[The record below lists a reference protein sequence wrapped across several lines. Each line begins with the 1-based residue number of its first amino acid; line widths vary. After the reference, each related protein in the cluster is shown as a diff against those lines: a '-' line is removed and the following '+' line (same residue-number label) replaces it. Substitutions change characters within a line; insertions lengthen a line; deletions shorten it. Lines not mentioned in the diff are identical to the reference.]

1 MQMVKFRVGLRGKGG
16 NEFCKTIITTIL
28 KTIILYESFFGNTR
42 HIAEAI
48 GNSVAQNNEVRV
60 LNVSEV
66 SWKEISDAEILIVGS
81 ATRAFRPCEATK
93 AFLKNIPENG
103 LNCKKVAAF
112 DTRILLSEI
121 HSKVARYL
129 VDKGGYAAKHIAK
142 ALDKK
147 GGKLVLPPEG
157 FFVKDEKGPLA
168 EGELERAVKWAVQ
181 IVK

>member
-1 MQMVKFRVGLRGKGG
+1 M
-16 NEFCKTIITTIL
+16 KTVVL
-28 KTIILYESFFGNTR
+28 FESFFGNTR

-48 GNSVAQNNEVRV
+48 ENSLAQNNEVRI
-60 LNVSEV
+60 LNVSEI
-66 SWKEISDAEILIVGS
+66 SWSKISDAEILIVGS

-93 AFLKNIPENG
+93 QFLKNIPDNG
-103 LNCKKVAAF
+103 LKGIKVAAF

-121 HSKVARYL
+121 HSKLARYF

-142 ALDKK
+142 TLVTK

-157 FFVKDEKGPLA
+157 FFVMDEKGPLA
-168 EGELERAVKWAVQ
+168 EGELKRAVKWAEQ

>member
-1 MQMVKFRVGLRGKGG
+1 
-16 NEFCKTIITTIL
+16 L
-28 KTIILYESFFGNTR
+28 KTVVLYESYFGNTR
-42 HIAEAI
+42 QIAEAI
-48 GNSVAQNNEVRV
+48 GNSLTQNNEVRV

-66 SWKEISDAEILIVGS
+66 SWNEISDAKILVVGS

-93 AFLKNIPENG
+93 QFLKNIPDNG
-103 LNCKKVAAF
+103 LKGIKVAAF

-142 ALDKK
+142 KLEKK
-147 GGKLVLPPEG
+147 GGKLDLPPEG
-157 FFVKDEKGPLA
+157 FFVKGENGPLA
-168 EGELERAVKWAVQ
+168 EGELERAVKWAEQ